1 MYILRSVIFFSF
13 LLLNTI
19 LNAIT
24 IDRPL
29 AKIEDEYITV
39 FDLSIGRDFFYKD
52 KSFTD
57 EDIIKKI
64 ILIKA
69 VIKEYGKEYKSSK
82 GLNIINF
89 KEKLIEDYGGLE
101 NLRKQLSI
109 YGITFEQFNKY
120 IKEYLFFNKIRENVL
135 LSRVIVR
142 FDEIEKYYYK
152 VYIPNQRKLNLNI
165 KPLTEVAGIIERRIK
180 MERVTKLEKFW
191 IKEILSHYDVIYYE

>member
-13 LLLNTI
+13 LLLNI
-19 LNAIT
+19 MLNAIT

-82 GLNIINF
+82 ALNISNF

-101 NLRKQLSI
+101 NLKKQLSI
-109 YGITFEQFNKY
+109 YGITLEQFNKY

-152 VYIPNQRKLNLNI
+152 AYIPNQRKLNLNI

>member
-1 MYILRSVIFFSF
+1 M
-13 LLLNTI
+13 

-82 GLNIINF
+82 ALNISNF

-101 NLRKQLSI
+101 NLKKQLSI
-109 YGITFEQFNKY
+109 YGITLEQFNKY